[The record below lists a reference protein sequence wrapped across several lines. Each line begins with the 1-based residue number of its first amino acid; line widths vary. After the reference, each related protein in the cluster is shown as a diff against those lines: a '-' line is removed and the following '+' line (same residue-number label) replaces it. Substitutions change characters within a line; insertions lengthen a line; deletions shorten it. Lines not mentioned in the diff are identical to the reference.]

1 MRRQIYSLMQLTALP
16 SPQYSSL
23 NFESHYE
30 DDNASLYENDIQ
42 NQEFFWL
49 FHHFLVKMVVF
60 NLALALEAYSTK
72 KEKSDFSHLI
82 RRRKI

>member
-1 MRRQIYSLMQLTALP
+1 MQLTALP
-16 SPQYSSL
+16 SPQYPSP

>member
-1 MRRQIYSLMQLTALP
+1 MQLTALP
-16 SPQYSSL
+16 SPQYSSP
-23 NFESHYE
+23 NFQSHYE
-30 DDNASLYENDIQ
+30 DDNASLYENAIQ

-49 FHHFLVKMVVF
+49 FYHFLVKMVVF

-82 RRRKI
+82 RRRKG

>member
-1 MRRQIYSLMQLTALP
+1 MQLTALP
-16 SPQYSSL
+16 SPQCPSP

-49 FHHFLVKMVVF
+49 FYHFLEKMVVF
-60 NLALALEAYSTK
+60 NLALALEAYSAK

>member
-16 SPQYSSL
+16 SPQYSSP
-23 NFESHYE
+23 NFESYHE

-49 FHHFLVKMVVF
+49 FYHFLVKMVVF
-60 NLALALEAYSTK
+60 NLALALEAYSIK
-72 KEKSDFSHLI
+72 KKSLI
-82 RRRKI
+82 FLT